1 MDGEGELGQ
10 PDFGCPSLLCE
21 ELETQDS
28 RERSSGEGEEDVT
41 AQGEEKDQGR
51 GPQEDQE
58 RVRPEGSEAED
69 AKMADKSSPVRSKP
83 EGREKR
89 SPEDNSEEQ
98 QQKRSGRTR
107 GKRPSER
114 MKKRRVHK
122 DEGKKPEAAPM
133 SPEESSGLTAPPVG
147 LMSTCDLSEHLY
159 LGCGASGVYC
169 HPVQV
174 PLLYSSQNSVPIQ
187 PAPSPQHGTKRPPSP
202 FLTHTV
208 SQQGLDPLEM
218 EITQVYS
225 TRRSIRYSAR
235 GRGHAI
241 GRALSFPLLP
251 AIDGVDGRLL
261 PPAAKKKT
269 RTLYNTNQL
278 KHLEALFQ
286 EDHYPDGEK
295 RKVIAASVGVT
306 PQRIMVWFQNRRA
319 KWKKVERSV
328 TGKVEQRQ
336 SGDGGSPA
344 HPRMPT
350 LLPNVAANSMAAP
363 AFSGHFGA
371 KMPPPEPAAQ
381 PFCTPS
387 THTLPSYG
395 TLQAT
400 INSPGQPRVRD
411 GGHRQPEFHPRPM
424 HSPPPLRRVSLPH
437 LTAAAAY
444 NPILNTLAHTPPRF
458 VEGGACHA
466 LQTYASTLFDF
477 EDKLDYLLPSQQSNT
492 LSLQLPSSY
501 PVSSQQPQQRQ
512 AQTSLPGMAYLTP
525 SPYLAP
531 NPSDSISSSYVA
543 FAPTGNS
550 SAGVTYA
557 TGGHAYV
564 QSQSGGQIL
573 LQAAGQ
579 HGGMAAYQSYP
590 WASVYAQS
598 TAHQRSY
605 TVRDLQAPSPSAGL
619 PPCAQHAGPPHAAAT
634 AAILPPVCTL
644 QPSRVRAEST
654 ATKAAPLLPPS
665 QASPVSL
672 HSPLAPSCV
681 RMEYDSPRQIHSHFH
696 CDFSPIHL

>member
-1 MDGEGELGQ
+1 MMDGEGESGQ
-10 PDFGCPSLLCE
+10 PDLGCPSLLCE

-28 RERSSGEGEEDVT
+28 RERSCGEGEKDVT

-51 GPQEDQE
+51 GPLEDLE

-69 AKMADKSSPVRSKP
+69 AKMADKSYPVRSKP
-83 EGREKR
+83 EGREKG
-89 SPEDNSEEQ
+89 SPEDDSE
-98 QQKRSGRTR
+98 QQKRSGKPR

-114 MKKRRVHK
+114 MKKRRAHN
-122 DEGKKPEAAPM
+122 DEGKKPEAAPP
-133 SPEESSGLTAPPVG
+133 SPEESSGLTEPDVG

-159 LGCGASGVYC
+159 LGCGGSGLYC
-169 HPVQV
+169 HQVQV

-208 SQQGLDPLEM
+208 SQQGLEPLEM

-235 GRGHAI
+235 GRGRAI
-241 GRALSFPLLP
+241 GRALSFPMLP
-251 AIDGVDGRLL
+251 TVDGVDGCFL

-328 TGKVEQRQ
+328 TGKAEQKQ

-344 HPRMPT
+344 HPRVAT
-350 LLPNVAANSMAAP
+350 QLPNMAANSKAAP

-371 KMPPPEPAAQ
+371 KMPAPEPAAQ

-387 THTLPSYG
+387 THTLPSYS

-400 INSPGQPRVRD
+400 ISSPGQPRVRD
-411 GGHRQPEFHPRPM
+411 EGHRQPEFHPRPM
-424 HSPPPLRRVSLPH
+424 QSPPPLRRVSLPH
-437 LTAAAAY
+437 LAAAAAY
-444 NPILNTLAHTPPRF
+444 NPILNTLAHTPPF
-458 VEGGACHA
+458 FLEGGACHA
-466 LQTYASTLFDF
+466 LQTDASTLFDF

-501 PVSSQQPQQRQ
+501 PVPSQQPQQRQ

-550 SAGVTYA
+550 SSGVTYA

-564 QSQSGGQIL
+564 QAQSGGQIL
-573 LQAAGQ
+573 LQAASQ

-590 WASVYAQS
+590 WAGVYAQP

-619 PPCAQHAGPPHAAAT
+619 PPCVQWANLPHSA

-644 QPSRVRAEST
+644 QPSRTRAEST

-672 HSPLAPSCV
+672 HSPLASSCV
-681 RMEYDSPRQIHSHFH
+681 KMEYDSPRQVHSHFH